1 MRVMAESQNQKIDE
15 LLLKVKAL
23 GQRVKST
30 RDSFGQ
36 PVADRL
42 LDRLNKLSSRLP
54 QGDGESHNQQPQ
66 QPPQPEEA
74 KISCPKCGVQAV
86 QGVHFCSSCSFDFE
100 AEKRRQ
106 QREQFERE
114 KCERASRVGVV
125 F

>member
-1 MRVMAESQNQKIDE
+1 MAENQEKIDE
-15 LLLKVKAL
+15 LVTKLKAL

-30 RDSFGQ
+30 RDGFGN
-36 PVADRL
+36 PLVDRVFE
-42 LDRLNKLSSRLP
+42 RLNRISAKLPNNGHAASQL
-54 QGDGESHNQQPQ
+54 
-66 QPPQPEEA
+66 PQPEEA

-100 AEKRRQ
+100 AEQRRQ